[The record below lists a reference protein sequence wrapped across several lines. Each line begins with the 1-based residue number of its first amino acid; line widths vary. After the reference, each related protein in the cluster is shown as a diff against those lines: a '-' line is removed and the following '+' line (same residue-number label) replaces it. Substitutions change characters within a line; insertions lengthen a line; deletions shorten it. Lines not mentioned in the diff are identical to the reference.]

1 MAAGAARIVYVG
13 HSTVLVEMN
22 GVRLLTDPLLRR
34 RLLHLR
40 RVGEV
45 STQILSEIDAVLIS
59 HLHFDHLD
67 LPSLRQLGR
76 DIALLVPRGAGD
88 LVRGK
93 GFRSVTELEIG
104 GELRLGALAIR
115 GTPALHD
122 AGRRPFGRRAEP
134 MGYVIDGSCSV
145 YFAGDTDLFDGMAT
159 LGPIDIALIP
169 ISGWGPHLG
178 PGHLDPGA
186 AAEAVRRTG
195 ASTAIPIH
203 WGTYFPLHSALRG
216 RPAFLERPVEEFEAR
231 MREVA
236 PEVEVRVLRP
246 GEQTVVETP
255 RAGARPA
262 TENFSADDVRH

>member
-13 HSTVLVEMN
+13 HSTVLVDMD
-22 GVRLLTDPLLRR
+22 GVRLLTDPLLRS

-45 STQILSEIDAVLIS
+45 TAEVLSAVDAVLIS

-67 LPSLRQLGR
+67 FRSLRQLGS
-76 DIALLVPRGAGD
+76 DVPVVVPRGAAD
-88 LVRGK
+88 LVERK
-93 GFRSVTELEIG
+93 GFSSVTELEIG
-104 GELRLGALAIR
+104 EELRLGALAIR
-115 GTPALHD
+115 ATPALHD
-122 AGRRPFGRRAEP
+122 AGRRPFGRRVEP

-159 LGPIDIALIP
+159 MGPIDIALVP

-178 PGHLDPGA
+178 PGHLDPRT

-195 ASTAIPIH
+195 ASTAIPVH
-203 WGTYFPLHSALRG
+203 WGTYFPLQTALRG
-216 RPAFLERPVEEFEAR
+216 RPAFLERPAEEFETH

-236 PEVEVRVLRP
+236 PDVDVRILRP
-246 GEQTVVETP
+246 GEEIVLEKP
-255 RAGARPA
+255 RAGARPVA
-262 TENFSADDVRH
+262 ENFSADDIRD